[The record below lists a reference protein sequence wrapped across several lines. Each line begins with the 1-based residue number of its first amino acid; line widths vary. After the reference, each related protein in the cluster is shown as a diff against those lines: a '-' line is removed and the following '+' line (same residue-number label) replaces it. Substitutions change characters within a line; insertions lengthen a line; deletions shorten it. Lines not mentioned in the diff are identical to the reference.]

1 MSIIHI
7 QNLQIKAIA
16 TIIMLHPLLRADK
29 TNTLSVVYN
38 EPTKVRALPNQ
49 LQLLRQVR
57 TLLLLL
63 LELDEVAKRDAKP

>member
-1 MSIIHI
+1 MSVIHI

-16 TIIMLHPLLRADK
+16 TIIMLLLRADK

-38 EPTKVRALPNQ
+38 ESTKVRALPNQ